1 MWLSED
7 CVSALFVKSPNFS
20 ENHDGSVAR
29 HHRLSSPCLSS
40 RTMSRNPVAEKAAVS
55 PPSIPAFVPSII
67 ATAILSLAL
76 GYWVGVGNSLLSWG
90 SSSSSRRRRS
100 NKKKTLS
107 DDGAS
112 SSSDASSEEEVDSDV
127 GQQTE
132 LPNEECK
139 LVFSPLKMGGID
151 SARF

>member
-1 MWLSED
+1 M
-7 CVSALFVKSPNFS
+7 KSPKLS

-29 HHRLSSPCLSS
+29 HHCLSSPCPSS

-55 PPSIPAFVPSII
+55 PPSIPAFLPSII

-127 GQQTE
+127 GQQTG

-139 LVFSPLKMGGID
+139 LVFPPLKMRGID